1 MRAARIVGC
10 EELRPSRIRPG
21 DTNDRR
27 CEDRWALALGPD
39 DDLHL
44 FGVTGME
51 AGEPLGGIGE

>member
-1 MRAARIVGC
+1 MRPG
-10 EELRPSRIRPG
+10 RIRPG
-21 DTNDRR
+21 DMNDRR